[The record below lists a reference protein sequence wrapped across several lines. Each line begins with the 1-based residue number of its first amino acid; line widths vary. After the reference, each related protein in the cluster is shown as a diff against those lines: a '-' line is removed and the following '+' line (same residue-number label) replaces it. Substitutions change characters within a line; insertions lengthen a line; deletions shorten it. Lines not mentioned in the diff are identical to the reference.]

1 MPRLHLPSGARLAA
15 LVAATAALLAPTAA
29 LAHPLGNFTI
39 NHYAGIRVAPG
50 EIQLDVVLD
59 RAEIPTFEERRRLDA
74 DGDGAVSEKE
84 AASARESECRTV
96 AASLELT
103 VDGERLELGLIAAG
117 LSFPP
122 GSAGLSTMRLVCGF
136 TGTPPS
142 GLGAGRTITFADRS
156 FQDRLGW
163 REIVLEGDAV
173 AIESQETLSVSPSR
187 RLTDYPEE
195 MLASPLAMTEVSF
208 RAVPGGPPLPP
219 FNQPDAEPLAGW
231 PEAVETDAVTPGPA
245 SVPGGSS
252 DLPAVLHPAD
262 ASPAAVLLA
271 VGAAMAL
278 GAGHALT
285 PGHGKTLVAAYL
297 VGTRATP
304 LQAASLGI
312 AVTVAHTL
320 GIVTLAVL
328 VVAARDI
335 LPADAIVRW
344 VPLAA
349 ALAIVAIGASMLIRV
364 ARGGPVDDHPPAAGR
379 AGTVGWRSLF
389 ALGLAG
395 GLIPSTSALLILLA
409 AIAAG
414 RAAFGLVLVVA
425 FGLGMALVLGGL
437 GVALVR
443 ARGWLDRRLEMTGLR
458 RAGSW
463 APLVAAV
470 VVLALGA
477 WLTAQALLGRPA
489 L

>member
-122 GSAGLSTMRLVCGF
+122 GSSGLSTMRLVCGF
-136 TGTPPS
+136 VVTLTG

-208 RAVPGGPPLPP
+208 RAVPGGPP
-219 FNQPDAEPLAGW
+219 
-231 PEAVETDAVTPGPA
+231 
-245 SVPGGSS
+245 
-252 DLPAVLHPAD
+252 
-262 ASPAAVLLA
+262 
-271 VGAAMAL
+271 
-278 GAGHALT
+278 
-285 PGHGKTLVAAYL
+285 
-297 VGTRATP
+297 RATRISIEAP
-304 LQAASLGI
+304 IATIASAAASGTQRTM
-312 AVTVAHTL
+312 ASA
-320 GIVTLAVL
+320 G
-328 VVAARDI
+328 RMS
-335 LPADAIVRW
+335 
-344 VPLAA
+344 LAA
-349 ALAIVAIGASMLIRV
+349 TTRTARVTIPSVCATVTAMPRLAACRGV
-364 ARGGPVDDHPPAAGR
+364 ARVPTR
-379 AGTVGWRSLF
+379 
-389 ALGLAG
+389 
-395 GLIPSTSALLILLA
+395 
-409 AIAAG
+409 
-414 RAAFGLVLVVA
+414 
-425 FGLGMALVLGGL
+425 
-437 GVALVR
+437 
-443 ARGWLDRRLEMTGLR
+443 
-458 RAGSW
+458 
-463 APLVAAV
+463 
-470 VVLALGA
+470 
-477 WLTAQALLGRPA
+477 
-489 L
+489 